1 MSLSMRII
9 FFSLIG
15 IIAGV
20 LAWPFAETVVFFQAQ
35 FPSILLFSIV
45 LGVVIGILMGGCVGT
60 SEGIM
65 AHSWSKVRSGI
76 LAGILIGAIGGL
88 VGFVIGQAALL
99 LIGTKFFNSTHSFR
113 NIGFPLSKAI
123 GWAAFGMFVGMGEGI
138 RSRSG
143 DKVKHGIIGGL
154 IGGFIGGFLFEYL
167 RIRIESHYLGRLAG
181 LAVLGLLIGLF
192 YGIIENKL
200 SRAKLII
207 LNGKNRGKEFPLAQR
222 VMKIGSSK
230 NAEIGIEGYRGVAE
244 EHAEIKREK
253 KSFTVVD
260 GGSRYGTYVNDQK
273 ISQTKLQPDSVIR
286 IGNVQFLFTVQ

>member
-65 AHSWSKVRSGI
+65 THSWRKVRSGI

-99 LIGTKFFNSTHSFR
+99 LIGTKFFNSTSSFQ

-167 RIRIESHYLGRLAG
+167 RIRIADHYLGRLAG

-222 VMKIGSSK
+222 VMQIGSSK
-230 NAEIGIEGYRGVAE
+230 NAEIGIEGYRGIADI
-244 EHAEIKREK
+244 HAKIKREK

-260 GGSRYGTYVNDQK
+260 GGSRYDTYVNDKK

-286 IGNVQFLFTVQ
+286 IGNAQLLFTV

>member
-1 MSLSMRII
+1 MRII

-167 RIRIESHYLGRLAG
+167 RIRIENHYLGRLAG